1 MTGAAAPRPAPRTE
15 HVPGSVLLREIR
27 EQPGALSRLLEHRAE
42 YAAVA
47 RMVRARE
54 VELVRLVGHGS
65 SDNAASYG
73 VYAFGL
79 LPGWTALRDSISL
92 SVYYGA
98 ETDLR
103 RSCVVALSQS
113 GQTPDVLEYVELARA
128 RGAFTI
134 AVTNEAG
141 SPLADAADAV
151 LPLDV
156 GVEEAIA
163 ATKTYT
169 AQVAALALL
178 AGYAAEDG
186 ELVVNGVREVAELI
200 AELLPDVERR
210 LSEVA
215 VALAFVGRMFVIG
228 RGPEFATAREI
239 SLKLLE
245 TCRVAAA
252 PLTATDLAHGPI
264 AALDGLFPVWT
275 IAPDDPLLPTVQ
287 EAAARAHAAG
297 ATLLVSGTGAAAI
310 PDGDYYIPVPKP
322 SLALLAPVVSVVP
335 GQVLAWALA
344 QAKGLD
350 PDRPHGLTK
359 VTLAR

>member
-1 MTGAAAPRPAPRTE
+1 MTGAAVPRPAPQPQ
-15 HVPGSVLLREIR
+15 HLPGSVLLREIR
-27 EQPGALSRLLEHRAE
+27 EQPAALTRLVELRDE

-47 RMVRARE
+47 RMLRKRRVK
-54 VELVRLVGHGS
+54 LVRLVGHGS

-79 LPGWTALRDSISL
+79 LPAWTALRDSISL

-98 ETDLR
+98 ETDVR
-103 RSCVVALSQS
+103 GSCVVALSQS
-113 GQTPDVLEYVELARA
+113 GQTPDVLEYVERARA
-128 RGAFTI
+128 RGAVTV
-134 AVTNEAG
+134 AVTNETA
-141 SPLADAADAV
+141 SPLAETADAV
-151 LPLDV
+151 LPLGA

-169 AQVAALALL
+169 TQVAALALL

-186 ELVVNGVREVAELI
+186 ERLVEGLREVTTLLAW
-200 AELLPDVERR
+200 LLPDVERR
-210 LSEVA
+210 VSEIA

-252 PLTATDLAHGPI
+252 PLTATDLVHGPV
-264 AALDGLFPVWT
+264 AAVDGLFPVWT
-275 IAPDDPLLPTVQ
+275 IAPDDELLPVVQ
-287 EAAARAHAAG
+287 QAAARARSAG
-297 ATLLVSGTGAAAI
+297 ATLLVSGTGAASI
-310 PDGDYYIPVPKP
+310 PDGDYYVPVPKP
-322 SLALLAPVVSVVP
+322 GLGVLAPLLSVVP
-335 GQVLAWALA
+335 GQVLACALA

-359 VTLAR
+359 VTLAP

>member
-1 MTGAAAPRPAPRTE
+1 VTRGATAGLARQPE
-15 HVPGSVLLREIR
+15 HLAGSVLLREIR
-27 EQPGALSRLLEHRAE
+27 EQPAALSRLLEERNE

-47 RMVRARE
+47 GILRARE
-54 VELVRLVGHGS
+54 VKFVRLVGHGS

-79 LPGWTALRDSISL
+79 LPGLTALRDSISL
-92 SVYYGA
+92 SVYYRA
-98 ETDLR
+98 ETDLHG
-103 RSCVVALSQS
+103 SAVVALSQS
-113 GQTPDVLEYVELARA
+113 GQTPDVLEYVERARA

-134 AVTNEAG
+134 GLTNDPA

-151 LPLDV
+151 LPLAA
-156 GVEEAIA
+156 GAEEAIA

-178 AGYAAEDG
+178 AAYTAGNG
-186 ELVVNGVREVAELI
+186 ERVVDGVREVT
-200 AELLPDVERR
+200 ELLADRLPAIERQ

-252 PLTATDLAHGPI
+252 PLTATDLVHGPL

-275 IAPDDPLLPTVQ
+275 IAPDDPLLPAVR
-287 EAAARAHAAG
+287 EAAARARAAG
-297 ATLLVSGTGAAAI
+297 ATLLVSGTAAAAI

-322 SLALLAPVVSVVP
+322 SLALLAPLVSVVP
-335 GQVLAWALA
+335 GQILAWALA
-344 QAKGLD
+344 HAKGLD
-350 PDRPHGLTK
+350 PDRPQGLTK
-359 VTLAR
+359 VTLAP

>member
-1 MTGAAAPRPAPRTE
+1 MERAVAEPAPRPDLTD
-15 HVPGSVLLREIR
+15 SVLLREIR
-27 EQPGALSRLLEHRAE
+27 EQPAALARLLEHRAE
-42 YAAVA
+42 YRSVA
-47 RMVRARE
+47 RILRARG
-54 VELVRLVGHGS
+54 VDLVRLVGHGS

-79 LPGWTALRDSISL
+79 LPGWTAVRDSISL
-92 SVYYGA
+92 AVYYEA
-98 ETDLR
+98 ETQFEG
-103 RSCVVALSQS
+103 SCVVGLSQS
-113 GQTPDVLEYVELARA
+113 GQTPDVVAYVERARA
-128 RGAFTI
+128 RGAFTV
-134 AVTNEAG
+134 AVTNETG
-141 SPLADAADAV
+141 SRLAEAADVV
-151 LPLDV
+151 LPLAA
-156 GVEEAIA
+156 GPEQAIA

-178 AGYAAEDG
+178 AGYTAEFG
-186 ELVVNGVREVAELI
+186 ERI
-200 AELLPDVERR
+200 AEGIEQVTKLVSESLPALERR

-252 PLTATDLAHGPI
+252 PLTATDLAHGPV

-275 IAPDDPLLPTVQ
+275 IASDDPLLPTVQ

-322 SLALLAPVVSVVP
+322 GLSLLTPLLSVVP

-344 QAKGLD
+344 RAKGLD

-359 VTLAR
+359 VTLAP

>member
-1 MTGAAAPRPAPRTE
+1 MTRGAVRRPVPQPETL
-15 HVPGSVLLREIR
+15 PGSVLLREIR
-27 EQPGALSRLLEHRAE
+27 EQPAALSRLVEHSSE

-47 RMVRARE
+47 RVARARD
-54 VELVRLVGHGS
+54 VKLVRLVGHGS

-103 RSCVVALSQS
+103 GSCVVALSQS
-113 GQTPDVLEYVELARA
+113 GQTPDVLEYVERARA

-134 AVTNEAG
+134 ALTNESG

-151 LPLDV
+151 LPLGA

-169 AQVAALALL
+169 AQVAALAVL
-178 AGYAAEDG
+178 AGYAADDG
-186 ELVVNGVREVAELI
+186 ERVVDGIREVTELV
-200 AELLPDVERR
+200 ADVLPDVEQR
-210 LSEVA
+210 LSDVA

-252 PLTATDLAHGPI
+252 PLTATDLVHGPV

-275 IAPDDPLLPTVQ
+275 IAPDDALLPVVR

-310 PDGDYYIPVPKP
+310 ADGDYYVPVPKP
-322 SLALLAPVVSVVP
+322 SLPLLAPLISVVP

-350 PDRPHGLTK
+350 PDRPNGLTK
-359 VTLAR
+359 VTLVP